1 LLLSHV
7 MHFLRAGLTALVLS
21 AFAPQARAQTPAP
34 GYAPPPAGY
43 VPPPAGY
50 APPPAGYA
58 PQPGYAYAPPI
69 GAFSP
74 VRLGPPTLPFEE
86 GYSIPPGYHQEM
98 RTRKGLVVGGAV
110 TFGVLYSLSATGV
123 LLSGGGA
130 KAVLVPVAGPF
141 IEIGNLQR
149 TLSGSEASGLRAM
162 ATTFLVLDGVG
173 QAAGVAMLL
182 VGLTQP
188 APLLVR
194 NDVTGATLRITPLS
208 MGYDGRE
215 VGIGIVGTM

>member
-1 LLLSHV
+1 
-7 MHFLRAGLTALVLS
+7 MHFVRAGFTALVLT

-43 VPPPAGY
+43 APPPAGY

-58 PQPGYAYAPPI
+58 PPPGYSYPPPI
-69 GAFSP
+69 GPFAP
-74 VRLGPPTLPFEE
+74 TRLGPTTLPFEE
-86 GYSIPPGYHQEM
+86 GYPIPPGYHQEM
-98 RTRKGLVVGGAV
+98 RQRKGLIVGGAV

-141 IEIGNLQR
+141 IEIANIQS
-149 TLSGSEASGLRAM
+149 TLSGSEGSGLRAM
-162 ATTFLVLDGVG
+162 ATTFMVLDGVG

-188 APLLVR
+188 KPLLVR
-194 NDVTGATLRITPLS
+194 DDVTATTVRITPLT
-208 MGYDGRE
+208 MGHDGRG